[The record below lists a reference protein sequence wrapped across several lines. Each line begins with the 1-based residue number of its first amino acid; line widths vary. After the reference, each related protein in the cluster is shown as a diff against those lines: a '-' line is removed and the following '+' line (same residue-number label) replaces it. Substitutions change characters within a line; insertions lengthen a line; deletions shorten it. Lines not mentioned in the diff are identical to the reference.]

1 MKQKAFYSGSFALS
15 DDLNKIKI
23 SLLVLQQQLFKLLV
37 VLIGII
43 RVFWRI
49 RINLYTFLTIQFV
62 MVLLIVFIVIT
73 IQNYVY
79 FVKF

>member
-15 DDLNKIKI
+15 GDLNRIKI